1 MALTRAR
8 ARAHIYAYRIAY
20 LFRGNT
26 SEPPKSS
33 KIDRPARPAAQCAHH
48 AAAAPMLRAYVDRWL
63 GAVPARYG
71 GALEAAPSAL
81 ASCRPARVL
90 GKTPVRLEF
99 VGTALPE
106 PWVRAWLLVGVADL
120 EARGMPTDHLDVRE
134 GFGGSPIKVCF
145 MILSARRPASVA
157 STLRRHSWRA
167 TIHASIH
174 RWL

>member
-1 MALTRAR
+1 
-8 ARAHIYAYRIAY
+8 
-20 LFRGNT
+20 
-26 SEPPKSS
+26 
-33 KIDRPARPAAQCAHH
+33 
-48 AAAAPMLRAYVDRWL
+48 
-63 GAVPARYG
+63 
-71 GALEAAPSAL
+71 
-81 ASCRPARVL
+81 VL

-106 PWVRAWLLVGVADL
+106 PWVRARLLVGVADL
-120 EARGMPTDHLDVRE
+120 EARDMPTDHLDVGE